1 MFCVLIAVDKEAI
14 SILHLFQITYQLF
27 VSYVCIIIQGFGK
40 CNTFLQKNEEKR
52 EKMSHFIQIWSSTFV
67 GWWRKTSPNELFSLV
82 SIVRTFSGH
91 TVGKVR
97 KAECGMKRYL
107 YLAAG
112 TFLMA
117 AAYKSIYQ
125 SVGMVTGG
133 FSGIG
138 VIVNRVTGGV
148 WAGGVPLWITNVTL
162 NVPLFIAAFYIEG
175 KEFIKNTVTGA
186 VLLTLYLAVLPAVPV
201 DAADYLLAAVYGGAA
216 CGAGIGLVLKSGF
229 TTGGTD
235 MLGVLLHRFFRQY
248 ALASIIQVLDM
259 AVIIAGVLVFGMSVS
274 LYAIIAVYVT
284 ALVTDTVLEGTK
296 QARAVWIISDKNEQI
311 APVVMEKMHRGITRF
326 PASGVYTQQE
336 KSVLLCVVSIKQ
348 IPYLKEIVMEI
359 DENSFLIVGDVREV
373 MGNGFVQKLQ

>member
-1 MFCVLIAVDKEAI
+1 
-14 SILHLFQITYQLF
+14 
-27 VSYVCIIIQGFGK
+27 
-40 CNTFLQKNEEKR
+40 
-52 EKMSHFIQIWSSTFV
+52 
-67 GWWRKTSPNELFSLV
+67 
-82 SIVRTFSGH
+82 
-91 TVGKVR
+91 
-97 KAECGMKRYL
+97 MKRYL

-148 WAGGVPLWITNVTL
+148 WAGGVPLWLTNVTL

-311 APVVMEKMHRGITRF
+311 APVVMEKCTVALH
-326 PASGVYTQQE
+326 
-336 KSVLLCVVSIKQ
+336 
-348 IPYLKEIVMEI
+348 
-359 DENSFLIVGDVREV
+359 SFLQAGSIRSRKKVCCCAWFQSNRYRI
-373 MGNGFVQKLQ
+373 

>member
-1 MFCVLIAVDKEAI
+1 
-14 SILHLFQITYQLF
+14 
-27 VSYVCIIIQGFGK
+27 
-40 CNTFLQKNEEKR
+40 
-52 EKMSHFIQIWSSTFV
+52 
-67 GWWRKTSPNELFSLV
+67 
-82 SIVRTFSGH
+82 
-91 TVGKVR
+91 
-97 KAECGMKRYL
+97 MKRYL

-284 ALVTDTVLEGTK
+284 ALVTDTVLEGQCGLFPIKMSRLHRWLWKKCTVALHGFL
-296 QARAVWIISDKNEQI
+296 QA
-311 APVVMEKMHRGITRF
+311 G
-326 PASGVYTQQE
+326 
-336 KSVLLCVVSIKQ
+336 SIRSRKKVCCCAWFQ
-348 IPYLKEIVMEI
+348 SNRYRI
-359 DENSFLIVGDVREV
+359 
-373 MGNGFVQKLQ
+373 

>member
-1 MFCVLIAVDKEAI
+1 
-14 SILHLFQITYQLF
+14 
-27 VSYVCIIIQGFGK
+27 
-40 CNTFLQKNEEKR
+40 
-52 EKMSHFIQIWSSTFV
+52 
-67 GWWRKTSPNELFSLV
+67 
-82 SIVRTFSGH
+82 
-91 TVGKVR
+91 
-97 KAECGMKRYL
+97 MKRYL

-284 ALVTDTVLEGTK
+284 ALVTDTD
-296 QARAVWIISDKNEQI
+296 R
-311 APVVMEKMHRGITRF
+311 
-326 PASGVYTQQE
+326 
-336 KSVLLCVVSIKQ
+336 KSVV
-348 IPYLKEIVMEI
+348 
-359 DENSFLIVGDVREV
+359 
-373 MGNGFVQKLQ
+373 